1 MIRHHSPFFKKYSD
15 YPNSSALKNH
25 FLDFAETAKSELGF
39 AGLSIVSIEKMPYN
53 SPNFI
58 RFSSLPK
65 QWLKDYEANNLAII
79 DPVLRHGLNSTSRLV
94 WDENTLLQDPLFAK
108 IAKKHKICSGI
119 CQSMRDTYGMTHVVL
134 LVDNKPVEPLNLQA
148 IELKVSHLVLSI
160 KEVLESF
167 FSIRNAAEYVPL
179 SDRELEILRWAA
191 SGKTAVETAEILKLS
206 ERTVNFHLNNCSRK
220 LNVRTKTQALLKAIT
235 LNIL

>member
-1 MIRHHSPFFKKYSD
+1 MIKHHSPFFKKYSD

-108 IAKKHKICSGI
+108 IRSEERRVG
-119 CQSMRDTYGMTHVVL
+119 
-134 LVDNKPVEPLNLQA
+134 
-148 IELKVSHLVLSI
+148 
-160 KEVLESF
+160 KECRSWW
-167 FSIRNAAEYVPL
+167 SPY
-179 SDRELEILRWAA
+179 
-191 SGKTAVETAEILKLS
+191 
-206 ERTVNFHLNNCSRK
+206 H
-220 LNVRTKTQALLKAIT
+220 
-235 LNIL
+235 